1 MPGFDAAKDE
11 SGMFVARMKEEEG
24 GLCLLS
30 SPWPEASRFSA
41 EVIRE
46 HFARN
51 STRPDRVRFVF
62 NSVDPSER
70 AKLEEA
76 ICRILGDPL
85 GGDPV
90 LCPPDFTPEVLARLK
105 VSVST
110 LVQTVA
116 VDLSLRK
123 VREKPPEDVPY
134 ASLAP
139 ESTPPTAVGVEVS
152 LGFFPLLLLLHFQ
165 TPTVEIDQRPYRL
178 PWGTHYLHLP
188 PGLHHVRVYFRTLFM
203 DAGSAEAR
211 ILVDPQRP
219 PRLGYYFRWPW
230 IFAKGEIRVEQA

>member
-1 MPGFDAAKDE
+1 MSGMDAARDE
-11 SGMFVARMKEEEG
+11 SGMLVARLKEEEG

-30 SPWPEASRFSA
+30 SPWPEASRFTA

-62 NSVDPSER
+62 NSDSPSER

-76 ICRILGDPL
+76 IRLILGNPL
-85 GGDPV
+85 GGEPM
-90 LCPPDFTPEVLARLK
+90 LRPPDFAPDVLARLL

-110 LVQTVA
+110 LVRTVA
-116 VDLSLRK
+116 VDLPMRR
-123 VREKPPEDVPY
+123 VREKPPEEVPY

-139 ESTPPTAVGVEVS
+139 ESPAPTAVGVEVS

-165 TPTVEIDQRPYRL
+165 TPTIEIDQRQYRL

-188 PGLHHVRVYFRTLFM
+188 LGMHHVRVYFRTLFM

-211 ILVDPQRP
+211 ILVAPQRP
-219 PRLGYYFRWPW
+219 PRLRYYFRWPW
-230 IFAKGEIRVEQA
+230 IFAKGEIRVE